1 MICNRV
7 PGVALGSRNENGIL
21 ELDDWQYML
30 QHLGSKW
37 SNDSPS
43 MP

>member
-7 PGVALGSRNENGIL
+7 LGVALGSRNENGIL
-21 ELDDWQYML
+21 ELDDWQNIP

-37 SNDSPS
+37 SNDSS
-43 MP
+43 SIL